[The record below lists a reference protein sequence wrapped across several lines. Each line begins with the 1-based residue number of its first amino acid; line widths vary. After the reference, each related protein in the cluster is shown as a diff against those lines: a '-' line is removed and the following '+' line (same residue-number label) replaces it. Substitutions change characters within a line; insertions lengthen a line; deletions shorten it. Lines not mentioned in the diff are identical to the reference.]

1 MEDKLKAKNEKR
13 NDEKNKK
20 EEDNI
25 ENIENIENIDNL
37 KDMIS
42 RDSYS
47 TNKDSQNEIKKEKI
61 SSDINYDNLLLKNK
75 NYKIEI
81 LDEQYKNYDLN
92 FKIIVIGNVG
102 VGKSCLSLKAT
113 KGIFTEEYTSTVG
126 FEFYCFN
133 VKINDK
139 IVKLQIWD
147 TCGQEA
153 YRSLIMNF
161 YRNTSLA
168 IVVYSV
174 EDKQSFNDINI
185 WLKQVKT
192 YGTSSCKIF
201 LIGNK
206 IDTESREVSYEQG
219 LKCKNDFFFDCF
231 METSAKEDINT
242 RELFVNCAAI
252 LYDETENLIEQ
263 SRLES
268 SSDSESLRFSLAR
281 EDNYVEVDQC
291 SC

>member
-1 MEDKLKAKNEKR
+1 MEEISKEFNE
-13 NDEKNKK
+13 NDISPIKTK
-20 EEDNI
+20 EEN
-25 ENIENIENIDNL
+25 ENIDDC
-37 KDMIS
+37 KDLID

-47 TNKDSQNEIKKEKI
+47 TNKDSQNGTKNDRIPT
-61 SSDINYDNLLLKNK
+61 DINFNNLLFKNK
-75 NYKIEI
+75 NYKIEK
-81 LDEQYKNYDLN
+81 LEEHHKNFDLN

-113 KGIFTEEYTSTVG
+113 KGIFIEEYTSTVG

-161 YRNTSLA
+161 YRNASLA
-168 IVVYSV
+168 IIVYSI
-174 EDKQSFNDINI
+174 EDLESFKDINI
-185 WLKQVKT
+185 WLKQVRT
-192 YGTSSCKIF
+192 YGSTSCKVF

-206 IDTESREVSYEQG
+206 IDSNSREVSYEQG
-219 LKCKNDFFFDCF
+219 LKCKNDFFFDGF
-231 METSAKEDINT
+231 METSAKDGINT
-242 RELFVNCAAI
+242 RELFVNCATI
-252 LYDETENLIEQ
+252 LYEENEHLNEQ
-263 SRLES
+263 LKSRKYS
-268 SSDSESLRFSLAR
+268 DDSESARFSIAKDIYY
-281 EDNYVEVDQC
+281 EEVDQC

>member
-1 MEDKLKAKNEKR
+1 MEDIYQNKDFNIYDEINDQENEL
-13 NDEKNKK
+13 EKIK
-20 EEDNI
+20 ELE
-25 ENIENIENIDNL
+25 E
-37 KDMIS
+37 KD
-42 RDSYS
+42 RDSFSYS
-47 TNKDSQNEIKKEKI
+47 TNRDSQYASKKERKTL
-61 SSDINYDNLLLKNK
+61 DINYNNLLLKNK

-113 KGIFTEEYTSTVG
+113 KGIFLEEYTSTVG

-139 IVKLQIWD
+139 VVKLQIWD

-153 YRSLIMNF
+153 YRSLIKNF
-161 YRNTSLA
+161 YRNASLA

-174 EDKQSFNDINI
+174 DDENSFNDIDI
-185 WLKQVKT
+185 WLKQVKS

-206 IDTESREVSYEQG
+206 IDTDNRMVTTAQG
-219 LKCKNDFFFDCF
+219 IKCKNDFFFDCF
-231 METSAKEDINT
+231 METSAKSGINT
-242 RELFVNCAAI
+242 RELFVNCATV
-252 LYDETENLIEQ
+252 LFEENQNLIEHMMGDY
-263 SRLES
+263 
-268 SSDSESLRFSLAR
+268 SSDSDSLRFSLAK
-281 EDNYVEVDQC
+281 EDNYEETDPC
-291 SC
+291 IC

>member
-1 MEDKLKAKNEKR
+1 MEDIYQNKDFNIYDEINEKE
-13 NDEKNKK
+13 NELEKIK
-20 EEDNI
+20 EI
-25 ENIENIENIDNL
+25 EE
-37 KDMIS
+37 KD
-42 RDSYS
+42 RDSFSYS
-47 TNKDSQNEIKKEKI
+47 TNRDSQYASKKERKTL
-61 SSDINYDNLLLKNK
+61 DINYNNLLLKNK

-113 KGIFTEEYTSTVG
+113 KGIFLEEYTSTVG

-139 IVKLQIWD
+139 VVKLQIWD

-153 YRSLIMNF
+153 YRSLIKNF
-161 YRNTSLA
+161 YRNASLA

-174 EDKQSFNDINI
+174 DDENSFNDIDI
-185 WLKQVKT
+185 WLKQVKS

-206 IDTESREVSYEQG
+206 IDTDNRMVTTAQG
-219 LKCKNDFFFDCF
+219 IKCKNDFFFDCF
-231 METSAKEDINT
+231 METSAKSGINT
-242 RELFVNCAAI
+242 RELFVNCATV
-252 LYDETENLIEQ
+252 LFEENQNLIEHMMGDY
-263 SRLES
+263 
-268 SSDSESLRFSLAR
+268 SSDSDSLRFSLAK
-281 EDNYVEVDQC
+281 EDNYEETDPC
-291 SC
+291 IC

>member
-1 MEDKLKAKNEKR
+1 MEDT
-13 NDEKNKK
+13 K
-20 EEDNI
+20 ENQKESINTEDNMDKK
-25 ENIENIENIDNL
+25 ENIDTA

-47 TNKDSQNEIKKEKI
+47 TNKDSQNDIKKERI
-61 SSDINYDNLLLKNK
+61 SSDIKYDNLLLKNK

-81 LDEQYKNYDLN
+81 LDEQYKKYDLN
-92 FKIIVIGNVG
+92 FKIIVTGNVG

-113 KGIFTEEYTSTVG
+113 KGIFTEDYISTVG

-174 EDKQSFNDINI
+174 EDKESFNDISV

-206 IDTESREVSYEQG
+206 IDTENREVTYEQG

-231 METSAKEDINT
+231 METSAKEGINT
-242 RELFVNCAAI
+242 RELFVNCATI
-252 LYDETENLIEQ
+252 LYEENENLLEQ
-263 SRLES
+263 SRIES
-268 SSDSESLRFSLAR
+268 SIDSDSMRFSLAK

-291 SC
+291 NC

>member
-1 MEDKLKAKNEKR
+1 MEEISKEFNE
-13 NDEKNKK
+13 NDISPIKTK
-20 EEDNI
+20 EEN
-25 ENIENIENIDNL
+25 ENIDDC
-37 KDMIS
+37 KDLID

-47 TNKDSQNEIKKEKI
+47 TNKDSQNGAKNDRIPT
-61 SSDINYDNLLLKNK
+61 DINFNNLLFKNK

-81 LDEQYKNYDLN
+81 LEEHHKNFDLN

-113 KGIFTEEYTSTVG
+113 KGIFIEEYTSTVG

-161 YRNTSLA
+161 YRNASLA
-168 IVVYSV
+168 IIVYSI
-174 EDKQSFNDINI
+174 EDLESFKDINI
-185 WLKQVKT
+185 WLKQVRT
-192 YGTSSCKIF
+192 YGSTSCKVF

-206 IDTESREVSYEQG
+206 IDSNSREVSYEQG
-219 LKCKNDFFFDCF
+219 LKCKNDFFFDGF
-231 METSAKEDINT
+231 METSAKDGINT
-242 RELFVNCAAI
+242 RELFVNCATI
-252 LYDETENLIEQ
+252 LYEENEHLNEQ
-263 SRLES
+263 LKSRKYS
-268 SSDSESLRFSLAR
+268 DDSESARFSIAKDIYY
-281 EDNYVEVDQC
+281 EEVDQC

>member
-1 MEDKLKAKNEKR
+1 MEKISEDKIKEKSKEINE
-13 NDEKNKK
+13 NE
-20 EEDNI
+20 
-25 ENIENIENIDNL
+25 IENIDNQ
-37 KDMIS
+37 KESIE

-47 TNKDSQNEIKKEKI
+47 TNKDSITDTRKEKI
-61 SSDINYDNLLLKNK
+61 LSDINYTNLLLKNK

-81 LDEQYKNYDLN
+81 LDEHIKKYDLN
-92 FKIIVIGNVG
+92 FKIIIIGNIG

-153 YRSLIMNF
+153 YRSLIQNF
-161 YRNTSLA
+161 YRNASLA
-168 IVVYSV
+168 IVVYSI
-174 EDKQSFNDINI
+174 EDKNSFDDINI

-206 IDTESREVSYEQG
+206 IDSDFREVSYEQG

-231 METSAKEDINT
+231 METSAKEGINT
-242 RELFVNCAAI
+242 RELFVNAATV
-252 LYDETENLIEQ
+252 LYEENKNLIE
-263 SRLES
+263 EIGVEN
-268 SSDSESLRFSLAR
+268 SSDSDSLRFSLGKEEKYL
-281 EDNYVEVDQC
+281 EDVDQC
-291 SC
+291 IC

>member
-1 MEDKLKAKNEKR
+1 MEEISKEFNE
-13 NDEKNKK
+13 NDISPIKTK
-20 EEDNI
+20 EEN
-25 ENIENIENIDNL
+25 ENIDDC
-37 KDMIS
+37 KDLID

-47 TNKDSQNEIKKEKI
+47 TNKDSQNGTKNDRIPT
-61 SSDINYDNLLLKNK
+61 DINFNNLLFKNK

-81 LDEQYKNYDLN
+81 LEEHHKNFDLN

-113 KGIFTEEYTSTVG
+113 KGIFVEEYTSTVG

-161 YRNTSLA
+161 YRNASLA
-168 IVVYSV
+168 IIVYSI
-174 EDKQSFNDINI
+174 EDLESFKDINI
-185 WLKQVKT
+185 WLKQVRT
-192 YGTSSCKIF
+192 YGSTSCKVF

-206 IDTESREVSYEQG
+206 IDSNSREVSYEQG
-219 LKCKNDFFFDCF
+219 LKCKNDFFFDGF
-231 METSAKEDINT
+231 METSAKDGINT
-242 RELFVNCAAI
+242 RELFVNCATI
-252 LYDETENLIEQ
+252 LYEENEHLNEQ
-263 SRLES
+263 LKSRKYS
-268 SSDSESLRFSLAR
+268 DDSESARFSIAKDIYY
-281 EDNYVEVDQC
+281 EEVDQC

>member
-1 MEDKLKAKNEKR
+1 MENFITNKNSKQ
-13 NDEKNKK
+13 
-20 EEDNI
+20 EEEEINI
-25 ENIENIENIDNL
+25 EDYNNKNIFNVNEI
-37 KDMIS
+37 KDS
-42 RDSYS
+42 DSNSNS
-47 TNKDSQNEIKKEKI
+47 TNKDSLYGNKNDRIPQ
-61 SSDINYDNLLLKNK
+61 DINNDNLLLKNK

-81 LDEQYKNYDLN
+81 LDEHQKNYDLN

-113 KGIFTEEYTSTVG
+113 KGIFIEEYTSTVG

-133 VKINDK
+133 VKINNK

-174 EDKQSFNDINI
+174 EDMDSFNDINI

-192 YGTSSCKIF
+192 HGTPSCKIF

-206 IDTESREVSYEQG
+206 IDSEYREVSYEMG
-219 LKCKNDFFFDCF
+219 LKCKNDFFFDGF
-231 METSAKEDINT
+231 LETSAKEGINT
-242 RELFVNCAAI
+242 RELFVNCATL
-252 LYDETENLIEQ
+252 LYEQNENIINQMKMRNNSAE
-263 SRLES
+263 
-268 SSDSESLRFSLAR
+268 SESVRFSLAK
-281 EDNYVEVDQC
+281 EDYYEDVDQC
-291 SC
+291 NC

>member
-1 MEDKLKAKNEKR
+1 MEEISKEFNE
-13 NDEKNKK
+13 NDISPIKTK
-20 EEDNI
+20 EEN
-25 ENIENIENIDNL
+25 ENIDDC
-37 KDMIS
+37 KDLID

-47 TNKDSQNEIKKEKI
+47 TNKDSQNGTKNDRIPT
-61 SSDINYDNLLLKNK
+61 DINFNNLLFKNK

-81 LDEQYKNYDLN
+81 LEEHHKNFDLN

-113 KGIFTEEYTSTVG
+113 KGIFIEEYTSTVG

-161 YRNTSLA
+161 YRNASLA
-168 IVVYSV
+168 IIVYSI
-174 EDKQSFNDINI
+174 EDLESFKDINI
-185 WLKQVKT
+185 WLKQVRT
-192 YGTSSCKIF
+192 YGSTSCKVF

-206 IDTESREVSYEQG
+206 IDSNSREVSYEQG
-219 LKCKNDFFFDCF
+219 LKCKNDFFFDGF
-231 METSAKEDINT
+231 METSAKDGINT
-242 RELFVNCAAI
+242 RELFVNCATI
-252 LYDETENLIEQ
+252 LYEENEHLNEQ
-263 SRLES
+263 LKSRKYS
-268 SSDSESLRFSLAR
+268 DDSESERFSIAKDIYY
-281 EDNYVEVDQC
+281 EEVDQC